1 MEIVENYGKDV
12 VFMLKNTFK
21 VWIGSPLMAD
31 KDIKMYCVNTVSYTH
46 LTLPTKLEV

>member
-1 MEIVENYGKDV
+1 VENYGKDA

-31 KDIKMYCVNTVSYTH
+31 KDIKMYCVNMCNM
-46 LTLPTKLEV
+46 